1 MMKFRKNDLDILS
14 KILYNLF
21 SDNREVAVMIR
32 VGNIVRNKDAAMG
45 TTWEIGMVKA
55 IRAQR

>member
-1 MMKFRKNDLDILS
+1 
-14 KILYNLF
+14 
-21 SDNREVAVMIR
+21 MIR
-32 VGNIVRNKDAAMG
+32 VGNIVRNKNAAMG